1 MPYQRQLNGLPMC
14 DESRALDP
22 GSIDRDVVE
31 YFLTSARCAC
41 FKQAARSLN
50 TRVTVLRK
58 QLRLLEERLG
68 GPLFVYRQNVLRL
81 TLKGQRLQTL
91 LTAQRQVPEFPGSGR
106 AAVPVVRLIAADAL
120 LHDLVLRDLL
130 AFVRRNAAVRL
141 DLEISSEPHAS
152 ARPADILLWLAEP
165 ASPRPDPGFATTT
178 PIALARIGYQACM
191 AKRYSREAALPSLI
205 SHLDDYML
213 VQVREYLQVAALE
226 PWNRLVRQR
235 PAGVAQ
241 VHTHELALE
250 MIRRGA
256 CIGVLPAYITALDSN
271 LLALPA
277 LFPPMQRNAW
287 LSTHA
292 LAAGRPEVQAIV
304 KLIRQAFDARQE
316 WF

>member
-1 MPYQRQLNGLPMC
+1 MSE
-14 DESRALDP
+14 ESRALAPESVPP
-22 GSIDRDVVE
+22 GLIDQDVAE

-91 LTAQRQVPEFPGSGR
+91 LSAQPEAPLPTKADR
-106 AAVPVVRLIAADAL
+106 TVVPVVRLMAADAL

-141 DLEISSEPHAS
+141 DLEVSPTPHAPG
-152 ARPADILLWLAEP
+152 RPADIMLWLAEP
-165 ASPRPDPGFATTT
+165 GSPRPDPGFATTT
-178 PIALARIGYQACM
+178 PVALARIGYQACV
-191 AKRYSREAALPSLI
+191 AKRYSRAAALPNQAR
-205 SHLDDYML
+205 HLDDYML
-213 VQVREYLQVAALE
+213 VQVREYLGVAALE
-226 PWNRLVRQR
+226 PWNRLIRQR

-250 MIRRGA
+250 LIRRGA
-256 CIGVLPAYITALDSN
+256 CIGVLPAYITSLDSN
-271 LLALPA
+271 LVALPA
-277 LFPPMQRNAW
+277 LFPQKMERNAW

-292 LAAGRPEVQAIV
+292 QSAKRAEVQTLVA
-304 KLIRQAFDARQE
+304 LIRQAFAERQE

>member
-1 MPYQRQLNGLPMC
+1 MC
-14 DESRALDP
+14 DELRALDP

-191 AKRYSREAALPSLI
+191 AKRYSREAALPSLV

-304 KLIRQAFDARQE
+304 RLIRQAFEARQE